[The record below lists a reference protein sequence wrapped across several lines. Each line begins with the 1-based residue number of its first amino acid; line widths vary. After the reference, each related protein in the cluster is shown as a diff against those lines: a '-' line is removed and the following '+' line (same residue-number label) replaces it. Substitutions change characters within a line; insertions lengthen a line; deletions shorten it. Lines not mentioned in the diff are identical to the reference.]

1 MRRIMV
7 IVSLVLAVLGVSVCA
22 AEEGLVGHWSFDNVR
37 MERVEVEV
45 VRGQTFVPREKL
57 SYVTEEVSG
66 EEHELFAK
74 YYEVVD
80 GVKGTAVLLDGYTA
94 YIEVPAA
101 DTFKYRVT
109 DDFSVEAWVALGAYP
124 KHWCPI
130 LDHQRDVADGYFN
143 GYFFG
148 IDAMGRLMLR
158 IASNGRNEVLYSSDR
173 IQLNEWTQVAGV
185 YEDNE
190 LRVYINGEAVGS
202 LEAVDGF
209 DPIQEEVY
217 RWVSVLIGKSREK
230 HRPYGT
236 IRPEGTKPVNTYL
249 DGIID
254 EIKLYNRALDSD
266 EIEESFEDNE
276 PGGEP
281 ALPKRILPAGPEG
294 PGKFCAINTH
304 LKYYPGW
311 DAPWHYGDNAD
322 VIVRFDDTPCKFVFW
337 RGTNFIPHWVCEG
350 IWFNNGFNEGW
361 NEHGSCE
368 PMSDKRCLHTYAKI
382 IESNDAR
389 VVVQWRYALIDNWY
403 RFAFVDPETEW
414 GDWTEETFT
423 IYPDMVGVREDTLIS
438 NAPRAQHEWQE
449 SMMVMG
455 PGQRPDEVLEF
466 AALSLANMEG
476 DSHTYSWE
484 HETPPFLP
492 EDPPNANIQ
501 VVNTKAKYH
510 PFSIIRPQDKPQI
523 DIYAGEI
530 RRDVCVFPWW
540 NHWPVAPRPTDGRWA
555 MYDDR
560 ASHASLSHW
569 NWGYYDM
576 TDDTMTKL
584 MLNGMTTKTA
594 EELVPLTKSWSN
606 PAKLEVD
613 GDGFESQGY
622 DPTEMAYQL
631 TCEGSDEIVIHLHA
645 SEDSPLVNPAFV
657 ITNWGEGDIELKLN
671 GKVLEHG
678 EDYRVGHRDQLE
690 STDLIVWVRYESES
704 PTNIVIEPMD

>member
-1 MRRIMV
+1 MV
-7 IVSLVLAVLGVSVCA
+7 LVSIILGVLGVSVCS
-22 AEEGLVGHWSFDNVR
+22 AEEGLIAHWSFDDVR
-37 MERVEVEV
+37 LERVEVEV

-57 SYVTEEVSG
+57 SYATEKVSG

-109 DDFSVEAWVALGAYP
+109 GNFSVEAWVALGAYP

-143 GYFFG
+143 GFFFG
-148 IDAMGRLMLR
+148 VDAMGRLMLR

-173 IQLNEWTQVAGV
+173 IQLNEWTHVAGV

-190 LRVYINGEAVGS
+190 LRVYINGEEVGS
-202 LEAVDGF
+202 LDAVDGF
-209 DPIQEEVY
+209 EPIQEEVY
-217 RWVSVLIGKSREK
+217 RWVSVLIGKSREQ

-236 IRPEGTKPVNTYL
+236 IPPEGTKPVNTFL

-276 PGGEP
+276 PSGKP
-281 ALPKRILPAGPEG
+281 ALPKRVLPAGPEG
-294 PGKFCAINTH
+294 PGKFGAINTD

-311 DAPWHYGDNAD
+311 DAPWHYGENTD
-322 VIVRFDDTPCKFVFW
+322 VVVRFDDTPCKFVFW
-337 RGTNFIPHWVCEG
+337 RGTNFIPHWVSDG

-368 PMSDKRCLHTYAKI
+368 PMSDKRCLHAYAKV
-382 IESNDAR
+382 IENNDAR
-389 VVVQWRYALIDNWY
+389 VVVLWRYALIDNWY
-403 RFAFVDPETEW
+403 RFAFVDPETQW

-423 IYPDMVGVREDTLIS
+423 IYPDMVGVREDILIS

-466 AALSLANMEG
+466 EALSLANMEG
-476 DSHTYSWE
+476 ESHTYSWE

-501 VVNTKAKYH
+501 VVNTKSKYH

-569 NWGYYDM
+569 NWGHYDM
-576 TDDTMTKL
+576 TDNTMTKL

-594 EELVPLTKSWSN
+594 EELIPLTKSWSN
-606 PAKLEVD
+606 PAEIEVD
-613 GDGFESQGY
+613 GDGFESEGY
-622 DPTEMAYQL
+622 DATELAYHL
-631 TCEGSDEIVIHLHA
+631 TCEGAGKVKMTLNA
-645 SEDSPLVNPAFV
+645 SEESPLVNLAFV
-657 ITNWGEGDIELKLN
+657 IKNWGESDVEVMVN
-671 GKVLEHG
+671 GKGIECG
-678 EDYRVGHRDQLE
+678 EDYRVGHRYRLE
-690 STDLIVWVRYESES
+690 GTDLILWIPYESEKTTEVVVS
-704 PTNIVIEPMD
+704 KID

>member
-1 MRRIMV
+1 MQRIVV
-7 IVSLVLAVLGVSVCA
+7 IISAVLAFSGVSA
-22 AEEGLVGHWSFDNVR
+22 YGSDEGLVGHWSFDDVR
-37 MERVEVEV
+37 LERVEVEV
-45 VRGQTFVPREKL
+45 VRGQTFIPREKL
-57 SYVTEEVSG
+57 SYVTEKVSG
-66 EEHELFAK
+66 VEHELFAK

-80 GVKGTAVLLDGYTA
+80 GVKGKAVLLDGYTA

-101 DTFKYRVT
+101 DTMKYRVT
-109 DDFSVEAWVALGAYP
+109 GDFSVEGWIALGAYP

-148 IDAMGRLMLR
+148 VDAMGRLMLR
-158 IASNGRNEVLYSSDR
+158 IASNGRNEVLFSSKR
-173 IQLNEWTQVAGV
+173 IQLDKWTHVAGV

-190 LRVYINGEAVGS
+190 LTVYINGEEVSS
-202 LEAVDGF
+202 LDAVDGF
-209 DPIQEEVY
+209 EPLQEEEY
-217 RWVSVLIGKSREK
+217 RWVSVLIGKSREQ

-236 IRPEGTKPVNTYL
+236 IRPEGTKPANTYL

-254 EIKLYNRALDSD
+254 ELKLYNRALDSD
-266 EIEESFEDNE
+266 EIKESFEENE
-276 PGGEP
+276 PSGKP
-281 ALPKRILPAGPEG
+281 ALPKRVLPAGPAG
-294 PGKFCAINTH
+294 PGKFGAINTD

-311 DAPWHYGDNAD
+311 DAPWHYGDNTD
-322 VIVRFDDTPCKFVFW
+322 VVVRFDDTPCKFVFW
-337 RGTNFIPHWVCEG
+337 RGTNFIPHWVSDG

-368 PMSDKRCLHTYAKI
+368 PMSDKKCLHAYVKVV
-382 IESNDAR
+382 ESNGAR
-389 VVVQWRYALIDNWY
+389 VVVQWRYGLIDNWY
-403 RFAFVDPETEW
+403 RFAFVDPETGW

-423 IYPDMVGVREDTLIS
+423 IYPDMVGVREDKLIS

-466 AALSLANMEG
+466 EALSLANMEG
-476 DSHTYSWE
+476 ESHTYSWE

-501 VVNTKAKYH
+501 VVNTKTKYR
-510 PFSIIRPQDKPQI
+510 PFSIIRPQDKPEI

-569 NWGYYDM
+569 NWGHYDM
-576 TDDTMTKL
+576 TDNTMTKL

-594 EELVPLTKSWSN
+594 VELIPLTKSWSN

-613 GDGFESQGY
+613 GDGFESEGY

-631 TCEGSDEIVIHLHA
+631 NCEGAGKVEMSLNA
-645 SEDSPLVNPAFV
+645 SGDSPLVNPAFV
-657 ITNWGEGDIELKLN
+657 IKNWGESDIELKLN
-671 GKVLEHG
+671 GRSQECG
-678 EDYRVGHRDQLE
+678 EDYRVDHRYQLE
-690 STDLIVWVRYESES
+690 STDLILWIKYESEKA
-704 PTNIVIEPMD
+704 TDIVIEPVD

>member
-1 MRRIMV
+1 MV
-7 IVSLVLAVLGVSVCA
+7 MVSVILAVLGVSVCS
-22 AEEGLVGHWSFDNVR
+22 AEEGLVGFWSFDDVR

-57 SYVTEEVSG
+57 SYVTEKVSG

-94 YIEVPAA
+94 YIEVPVA

-109 DDFSVEAWVALGAYP
+109 GNFSVEGWVALGAYP

-148 IDAMGRLMLR
+148 VDAMGRLMLR
-158 IASNGRNEVLYSSDR
+158 IASNGRNEVLFSSDR
-173 IQLNEWTQVAGV
+173 IQLDKWTHVAGV

-190 LRVYINGEAVGS
+190 LRVYINGEEVGS

-209 DPIQEEVY
+209 EPLQEEEY
-217 RWVSVLIGKSREK
+217 RWVSVLIGKSREQ

-236 IRPEGTKPVNTYL
+236 IRPEGTKPANTYL

-254 EIKLYNRALDSD
+254 ELKLYNRALDSD
-266 EIEESFEDNE
+266 EIEESFEENE
-276 PGGEP
+276 PSGKP
-281 ALPKRILPAGPEG
+281 ALPKRVLPAGPEG
-294 PGKFCAINTH
+294 PGKFGAINTD

-311 DAPWHYGDNAD
+311 DAPWHYGDNTD
-322 VIVRFDDTPCKFVFW
+322 VVVRFDDTPCKFVFW
-337 RGTNFIPHWVCEG
+337 RGTNFIPHWVSDG

-368 PMSDKRCLHTYAKI
+368 PMSDKKCLHAYTKVV
-382 IESNDAR
+382 ESNDAR

-403 RFAFVDPETEW
+403 RFAFVDPETGW

-423 IYPDMVGVREDTLIS
+423 IYPDMVGVREDKLIS

-476 DSHTYSWE
+476 ESHTYSWE

-501 VVNTKAKYH
+501 VVNTKSKYH

-569 NWGYYDM
+569 NWGHYDM
-576 TDDTMTKL
+576 TDNTMTKL

-594 EELVPLTKSWSN
+594 EELIPLTKSWSN
-606 PAKLEVD
+606 PAELKVD
-613 GDGFESQGY
+613 GDGFESEGY
-622 DPTEMAYQL
+622 DATEMAYQL
-631 TCEGSDEIVIHLHA
+631 TCEGAGEVKMSLKA
-645 SEDSPLVNPAFV
+645 SEDSPLVNLAFV
-657 ITNWGEGDIELKLN
+657 IKNWGESDIKLKLN
-671 GKVLEHG
+671 GKELECG
-678 EDYRVGHRDQLE
+678 EDYHVGHRYQLE
-690 STDLIVWVRYESES
+690 STDLILWIKYESEKA
-704 PTNIVIEPMD
+704 TDIVIEPLD